1 LDYSDQK
8 YTNPFKISI
17 SYFRSKLLNIF
28 IRIKSERTMKKML
41 MLASLGFCL
50 NVSAQTAD
58 TLIYERF
65 ETGGTTFTLN
75 TPDMGGVSAAVGY
88 NQWIVNNAYA
98 GGNGSLVCL
107 GFPFTFTVTPT
118 PPQPALITGGTNTG
132 YMHIVSDAA
141 QASGIQNCCFLAADG
156 ICNFNEINFTRM
168 TSDINTT
175 GYDTVSLSFLWLCSG
190 GTNIHGE
197 LYYST
202 NSGVSWTQVTTPITQ
217 YKNQGNWT
225 TQTISMPAF
234 AGQTTLRFGFRF
246 VNQTSN
252 AATDP
257 GFGIDEF
264 LITGKVSG
272 PPLSAAFGVSDPD
285 ICPAGCIDFTDQS
298 TGNPTSWL
306 WIFQGA
312 STAFSNQQNP
322 QQICYNTPGTY
333 SVTLIVG
340 NGSTTDTLTLNS
352 VVVHPNPVMPV
363 VSLSNDTLF
372 ATSGYAGYQWFL
384 DGNIIPGATDSFHVV
399 INDGAYTVSVTDTNG
414 CSALSAPLN
423 YTTGLSEVTGSDVTV
438 FPNPVSDYL
447 LLEGVNHVTMWKII
461 DPLGRIIMQEFVDN
475 NYLDKIDVRALNS
488 GVYLLGIYESNRTI
502 MKRFVHK

>member
-8 YTNPFKISI
+8 YTYPFKISI

-264 LITGKVSG
+264 LITGKVAG
-272 PPLSAAFGVSDPD
+272 PPLTASFGVNNANL
-285 ICPAGCIDFTDQS
+285 CQAGCVDYIDLS
-298 TGNPTSWL
+298 VGNPTSWL

-312 STAFSNQQNP
+312 TPTFSNQQNP
-322 QQICYNTPGTY
+322 TNICYSNPGIY
-333 SVTLIVG
+333 EVTLIVG
-340 NGSTTDTLTLNS
+340 NSTSTDTLTIFGMT
-352 VVVHPNPVMPV
+352 VHPNPTPV
-363 VSLSNDTLF
+363 ISLLGDTLM
-372 ATSGYAGYQWFL
+372 APSGYFSYQWTFN
-384 DGNIIPGATDSFHVV
+384 GVPISGATDSIYIV
-399 INDGAYTVSVTDTNG
+399 INDGIYTVIVTDNIG
-414 CSALSAPLN
+414 CSGESAPIN
-423 YTTGLSEVTGSDVTV
+423 YTTSIWENSFSVSNI
-438 FPNPVSDYL
+438 FPNPVSDFL
-447 LLEGVNHVTMWKII
+447 NFDVGSKFERWFVL
-461 DPLGRIIMQEFVDN
+461 DPLGRKLIEGIATGTT
-475 NYLDKIDVRALNS
+475 YGKIDVRSLIP
-488 GVYLLGIYESNRTI
+488 GLYLLGIYENNRTI
-502 MKRFVHK
+502 MKRFVRK